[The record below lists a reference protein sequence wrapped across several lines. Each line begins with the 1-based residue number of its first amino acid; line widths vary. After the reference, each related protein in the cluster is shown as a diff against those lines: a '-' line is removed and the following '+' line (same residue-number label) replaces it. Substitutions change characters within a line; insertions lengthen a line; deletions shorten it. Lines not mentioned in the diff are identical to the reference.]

1 MKRKLSYRE
10 YKDYVS
16 DIASAIEKA
25 EKFVKGFTLKDFKK
39 DEKTIFAVI
48 RALEIIGE
56 AVGKIPNSIKKQR
69 KEIPWKHMSGMRNK
83 LIHEYFGVNIK
94 VVWKTVKEDMPVLK
108 DKMSEM
114 LDELKIKKLL

>member
-1 MKRKLSYRE
+1 MKRKLSHRE
-10 YKDYVS
+10 YKDYIS
-16 DIASAIEKA
+16 DIASAVEKV

-39 DEKTIFAVI
+39 DEKTIFAVT

-56 AVGKIPNSIKKQR
+56 AVGKIPTSVKKQH

-83 LIHEYFGVNIK
+83 LIHEYFGVNVK

-108 DKMSEM
+108 NKMSEV